1 MAATPGGQD
10 TGGSVPRAAP
20 RRPEAAPKSFRDH
33 AEAEAAAP
41 DVLWIGG
48 ASVDLETGCVRAAD
62 GAVTELRPKAAA
74 LLRALAARP
83 GALVAKDALLAEV
96 WAGRLVDEDGI
107 VQCVGE
113 IRRALGP
120 GGRDAIRTHPKRGY
134 SLQIAAP
141 DPAGPAGPQGVGLD
155 AGRQAWPVAVAALI
169 LAVLGL
175 AAWTLRPAPVGAG
188 LPRIAVL
195 PFENLSGDPRWE
207 RLGRGLAAEI
217 GTDLSRRRAIVVIP
231 AETAEGAAGEPMA
244 AAEALSARFVLDG
257 TLQAEGEELRVT
269 ARLTD
274 AEEGA
279 VVWSDRWARPVE
291 DVFAVQDE
299 IVERIGRA
307 GRGTPK
313 DVVAQTVL
321 AGAGGRPL
329 RSLDAYELYLLA
341 DEAKYSFTPEG
352 FEEAIGYLRRAIEID
367 PNLTA
372 ARVALSIAVMNWSD
386 HMDDEAEA
394 AALVAESFRLAEQAA
409 ETDPDNPY
417 ALVRLCT
424 VRVLQDRRAE
434 AWPLAARAVELAPLS
449 PDLLADAAWCYPFAD
464 QGRAPL
470 DWAERAVAL
479 NPAHGAWYNV
489 GLAMSA
495 LFAGDLDLARRAAPP
510 MPDVLVTLA
519 ATEALSGNVE
529 EARAWFDR
537 FAAETRFRSLSA
549 FLFVEDMSADPAWG
563 PWVEGAR
570 LAGFPVTEAEAGQAA
585 SR

>member
-1 MAATPGGQD
+1 MELGAAILDESGGLLLD
-10 TGGSVPRAAP
+10 
-20 RRPEAAPKSFRDH
+20 RRGQAIP
-33 AEAEAAAP
+33 
-41 DVLWIGG
+41 
-48 ASVDLETGCVRAAD
+48 
-62 GAVTELRPKAAA
+62 
-74 LLRALAARP
+74 LRAQSMKVLRLLAARA
-83 GALVAKDALLAEV
+83 GEVVGKDDLIAAV
-96 WAGRLVDEDGI
+96 WGDVHVTDDSLT
-107 VQCVGE
+107 QCVAD
-113 IRRALGP
+113 IRRAIGDDGHRVVRTVPKQGYRLVPVVEP
-120 GGRDAIRTHPKRGY
+120 GR
-134 SLQIAAP
+134 AASP
-141 DPAGPAGPQGVGLD
+141 S
-155 AGRQAWPVAVAALI
+155 RRRWAWPVAVAALI
-169 LAVLGL
+169 LVVLGL

-195 PFENLSGDPRWE
+195 PFEDLTGDPRWE

-217 GTDLSRRRAIVVIP
+217 GTDLSRSRSIVVIP
-231 AETAEGAAGEPMA
+231 AETAEAAAGEPMA
-244 AAEALSARFVLDG
+244 AAEALGARFVLDG

-279 VVWSDRWARPVE
+279 VVWSARWARPVE

-299 IVERIGRA
+299 IVERIGRT
-307 GRGTPK
+307 GQGTPK
-313 DVVAQTVL
+313 HAIAQTVL

-367 PNLTA
+367 PDFAA

-386 HMDDEAEA
+386 HMDNEAEA
-394 AALVAESFRLAEQAA
+394 AALIAEGFRLAEQAA
-409 ETDPDNPY
+409 EIDPDNPY

-434 AWPLAARAVELAPLS
+434 AWPLAARAVEIAPLN
-449 PDLLADAAWCYPFAD
+449 PDLLTDAAWCYPFAD

-470 DWAERAVAL
+470 DWAKRAVAL

-495 LFAGDLDLARRAAPP
+495 LFAGDLDRARRAGRAAPP
-510 MPDVLVTLA
+510 MPDVLITLGA
-519 ATEALSGNVE
+519 AEALSGNVE

-537 FAAETRFRSLSA
+537 FAAETRHRSLSGYM
-549 FLFVEDMSADPAWG
+549 FVDDLSADPAWG

-570 LAGFPVTEAEAGQAA
+570 LAGFPITEAEVNQAA